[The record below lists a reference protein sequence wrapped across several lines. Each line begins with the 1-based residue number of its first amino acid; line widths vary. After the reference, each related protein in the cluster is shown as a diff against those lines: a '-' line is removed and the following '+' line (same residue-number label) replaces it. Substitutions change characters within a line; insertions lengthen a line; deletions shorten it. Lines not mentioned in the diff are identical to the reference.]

1 MEYICANYVVTL
13 SLDKQVIMT
22 AIFDTVG
29 SNCSNVTTN
38 GRTAYT
44 SHKHWNKWAQDNI
57 TWFWTIQS
65 WIKCQWC
72 SKTLNRVNSAEE
84 NVNKLKKWMNIK
96 KEEQN
101 QTWLRKQWQHFR
113 KYDYKMENMNYKTRK
128 TGMKIPKNLVWRPQE
143 T

>member
-1 MEYICANYVVTL
+1 MTL
-13 SLDKQVIMT
+13 SLDKQIIMT

-101 QTWLRKQWQHFR
+101 QTWLRNN
-113 KYDYKMENMNYKTRK
+113 DNTSENMITKWKIWITKHEIGAWKFQRTWCDDHRK
-128 TGMKIPKNLVWRPQE
+128 HNKWLFH
-143 T
+143 